1 MGESE
6 SREDQGK
13 DGPGEGFMLNATLV
27 GGRELIQRFA
37 GAGSA
42 VQSRMNVV
50 VQAYTLDLQSYVVGS
65 KLSGQVLNVRTGNL
79 RRSIQ
84 QRLTIN
90 EASVYGYV
98 YSSGDVKYAAIHE
111 FGGIIQ
117 HPGGTKYI
125 IDAAVGGNIMTR
137 FVSNAFPGHVAG
149 VTKPHPIPM
158 PERSFLRSGLRD
170 KSASYTEGMVRAA
183 KESLAAQVMGK
194 SV

>member
-1 MGESE
+1 
-6 SREDQGK
+6 
-13 DGPGEGFMLNATLV
+13 MLNATLT
-27 GGRELIQRFA
+27 GSRELISRFE
-37 GAGSA
+37 GAPQA
-42 VQSRMNVV
+42 VQARMNVV
-50 VQAYTLDLQSYVVGS
+50 VQDYTLDLQAYVIGS

-84 QRLTIN
+84 QRLTVDPS
-90 EASVYGYV
+90 AVYGYV

-125 IDAAVGGNIMTR
+125 IDAAIGGNIMTR

-158 PERSFLRSGLRD
+158 PERSYLRSGLRD
-170 KSASYTEGMVRAA
+170 KSVQYSDGMAKAA
-183 KESLAAQVMGK
+183 KAAMIAQVMGK
-194 SV
+194 PV